1 MSTELDVSWEE
12 VEKATEA
19 YKDYYCGWRRKVEK
33 GEDPGSLAGVYREVL
48 FEVNAEAKMR
58 RGFSWAEFPYYGP
71 KRGELPGFFKKKE
84 TVESERLKDSHP
96 AIHRESCY
104 VEVYGYWS
112 EMAAIA
118 HEMAMEQGKQGLPD
132 IPDDADQE
140 GVTRAEEKREYEE
153 GRLAV
158 LMGLARVLGQ
168 VAIDCMRQ
176 RKRFFKMVG
185 NEGIA
190 AASWMMDYV
199 VAAGEVGES
208 DAFSMVEKKMR
219 DKLLE
224 ERLKVR
230 SKMEAHKREGA
241 KNGSVGGDA
250 LNGGASSTGRE

>member
-1 MSTELDVSWEE
+1 MSTELDVSWDA
-12 VEKATEA
+12 VEKATEV
-19 YKDYYCGWRRKVEK
+19 YKEFYCGWRARVEK
-33 GEDPGSLAGVYREVL
+33 GEDPGTLVGGYREVL
-48 FEVNAEAKMR
+48 FEVSAEAKMR

-84 TVESERLKDSHP
+84 TAESERLKENHP

-118 HEMAMEQGKQGLPD
+118 HELAQFQGKQGLPN
-132 IPDDADQE
+132 IGDDAGQE
-140 GVTRAEEKREYEE
+140 EVDRAEEKRDSEE
-153 GRLAV
+153 ERLAV
-158 LMGLARVLGQ
+158 LMGLGRVLGQ
-168 VAIDCMRQ
+168 VAIECMRQ

-185 NEGIA
+185 NEGLA

-219 DKLLE
+219 DKMLE

-230 SKMEAHKREGA
+230 SKMEAHKREGG
-241 KNGSVGGDA
+241 KNGSAGGDA
-250 LNGGASSTGRE
+250 LNGGQSSTGRE